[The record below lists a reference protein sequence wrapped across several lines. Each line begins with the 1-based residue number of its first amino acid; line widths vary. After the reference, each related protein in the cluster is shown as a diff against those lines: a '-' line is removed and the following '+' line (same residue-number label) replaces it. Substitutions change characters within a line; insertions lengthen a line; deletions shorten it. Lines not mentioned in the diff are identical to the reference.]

1 MYNGRG
7 DGRDEQQEQEDVL
20 LADGPQRT
28 SLLVRLGPNFVP
40 TVQNSNESIYCS
52 RRLLSCRSQF
62 AADTEIFGRLPAS
75 TTSPSLPLRPPAL
88 IALRAL
94 QLAEV

>member
-28 SLLVRLGPNFVP
+28 SLLLRLGPNFVP

-62 AADTEIFGRLPAS
+62 AADTGSARRQP
-75 TTSPSLPLRPPAL
+75 LPLRFP
-88 IALRAL
+88 
-94 QLAEV
+94 